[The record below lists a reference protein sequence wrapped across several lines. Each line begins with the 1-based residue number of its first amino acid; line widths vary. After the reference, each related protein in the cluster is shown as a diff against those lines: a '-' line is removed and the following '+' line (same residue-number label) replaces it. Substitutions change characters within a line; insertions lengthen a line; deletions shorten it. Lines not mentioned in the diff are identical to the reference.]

1 LGLLDKLL
9 KLFRG
14 PDPVVDET
22 QLAEFLTGEAAF
34 LAQKSTIEYCRA
46 RAGLQWQK
54 LFGEAAFIQALE
66 RCRWEAF
73 ALVLADMIVLT
84 EGRLRPHSS
93 DRHLALAEALM
104 RFYERILNSHPL
116 PAHRDGGWRDRV
128 EELTQRLG
136 RAQLAGP
143 ARTEE
148 IAGVSGR
155 AVFDLLPI
163 HPTLRG
169 HDRLMIFNHIRFGML
184 TFAERFDRR
193 VDAARAAASLLHGQ
207 RAA

>member
-1 LGLLDKLL
+1 LLDKLL
-9 KLFRG
+9 KFFRG
-14 PDPVVDET
+14 PEPVRSGND
-22 QLAEFLTGEAAF
+22 LAKFLTGEAAF

-54 LFGEAAFIQALE
+54 LFSEAAFTDALE

-73 ALVLADMIVLT
+73 ALVLADMTVLA
-84 EGRLRPHSS
+84 EGRLRSQSAGRPLE
-93 DRHLALAEALM
+93 LADALCAL
-104 RFYERILNSHPL
+104 YERMLNSHPM
-116 PAHRDGGWRDRV
+116 PAHRLDWHDRA
-128 EELTQRLG
+128 EALRQRLA
-136 RAQLAGP
+136 RAQLAAP

-163 HPTLRG
+163 HPSLRG

-184 TFAERFDRR
+184 TFAERLNRR
-193 VDAARAAASLLHGQ
+193 VDAPSVAASILDG
-207 RAA
+207 RRSP

>member
-1 LGLLDKLL
+1 MLDKLL
-9 KLFRG
+9 KLFRR
-14 PDPVVDET
+14 PDPIGTSRE
-22 QLAEFLTGEAAF
+22 LGEFLTGEAAF

-54 LFGEAAFIQALE
+54 LFGEAAFIAALE

-73 ALVLADMIVLT
+73 ALVLADMMVVT
-84 EGRLRPHSS
+84 EGRLRRQAQHP
-93 DRHLALAEALM
+93 LELAEAVALL
-104 RFYERILNSHPL
+104 YERILESHPL
-116 PAHRDGGWRDRV
+116 PAHRADWADRV
-128 EELTQRLG
+128 ADLRQRLG
-136 RAQLAGP
+136 RAQLAAP
-143 ARTEE
+143 VRTDE

-163 HPTLRG
+163 HPSLRG

-193 VDAARAAASLLHGQ
+193 VDAHGVLASLLGGQ

>member
-1 LGLLDKLL
+1 MLDKLL
-9 KLFRG
+9 KFFRG
-14 PDPVVDET
+14 PEPVLSRKE
-22 QLAEFLTGEAAF
+22 LAEFLTAEAAF

-54 LFGEAAFIQALE
+54 LFGEAAFNEALE

-73 ALVLADMIVLT
+73 ALVLGDMIVLT
-84 EGRLRPHSS
+84 EGRLRTGWGGRGL
-93 DRHLALAEALM
+93 DLADTLSKL
-104 RFYERILNSHPL
+104 YDQILNSHPM
-116 PAHRDGGWRDRV
+116 PPHRVDWLDRIDA
-128 EELTQRLG
+128 LRQRIA
-136 RAQLAGP
+136 RAQLAAP

-155 AVFDLLPI
+155 AIFDLLPI
-163 HPTLRG
+163 HPRLRG

-193 VDAARAAASLLHGQ
+193 VHARAVTAALMDVP
-207 RAA
+207 RAR

>member
-1 LGLLDKLL
+1 MKFLRRPEPVRTAEGL
-9 KLFRG
+9 
-14 PDPVVDET
+14 EH
-22 QLAEFLTGEAAF
+22 FLTGEAAL

-54 LFGEAAFIQALE
+54 LFAEAAFLKALE

-73 ALVLADMIVLT
+73 SLVLADIIVLV
-84 EGRLRPHSS
+84 ESRLRRLADGRS
-93 DRHLALAEALM
+93 LALAEALATL
-104 RFYERILNSHPL
+104 YEGILLAHPL
-116 PAHRDGGWRDRV
+116 PAHRADWQDRMA
-128 EELTQRLG
+128 ELRSRLG
-136 RAQLAGP
+136 RAQLAEP

-163 HPTLRG
+163 HPSLRG

-184 TFAERFDRR
+184 TFAERFDHR
-193 VDAARAAASLLHGQ
+193 VDAPAAISALLDGQ
-207 RAA
+207 RST

>member
-1 LGLLDKLL
+1 LLDKLL
-9 KLFRG
+9 KFFRG
-14 PDPVVDET
+14 PEPVLSRND
-22 QLAEFLTGEAAF
+22 LAEFLTGEAAF

-54 LFGEAAFIQALE
+54 LFSEAAFNEALE

-73 ALVLADMIVLT
+73 SLVLADMTVFA
-84 EGRLRPHSS
+84 EGRLRAHSS
-93 DRHLALAEALM
+93 APALELADALAA
-104 RFYERILNSHPL
+104 FYEQILNSHPI
-116 PAHRDGGWRDRV
+116 PAHRQDWQDRT
-128 EELTQRLG
+128 EALRQRLA
-136 RAQLAGP
+136 RAQLAAP
-143 ARTEE
+143 ARTDE

-155 AVFDLLPI
+155 AIFDLLPI

-193 VDAARAAASLLHGQ
+193 VDARAAAASLLDER
-207 RAA
+207 RAG

>member
-1 LGLLDKLL
+1 LLDKLF

-14 PDPVVDET
+14 PEPVVSRND
-22 QLAEFLTGEAAF
+22 LAEFLTGEAAF

-54 LFGEAAFIQALE
+54 LFSEAAFTDALE

-73 ALVLADMIVLT
+73 ALVLADMTVLA
-84 EGRLRPHSS
+84 EARLR
-93 DRHLALAEALM
+93 RQAAGRALELAEALCVL
-104 RFYERILNSHPL
+104 YEQILNSHPM
-116 PAHRDGGWRDRV
+116 PAHRSDWHDRG
-128 EELTQRLG
+128 EDLRQRMG
-136 RAQLAGP
+136 RAQLAAP
-143 ARTEE
+143 ARTDE

-163 HPTLRG
+163 HPSLRG

-184 TFAERFDRR
+184 TFADRFDRR
-193 VDAARAAASLLHGQ
+193 VDARSVTASLLDGR
-207 RAA
+207 RAD

>member
-1 LGLLDKLL
+1 MLDKLL

-14 PDPVVDET
+14 PEPVASRND
-22 QLAEFLTGEAAF
+22 LAEFLTGEAAF

-54 LFGEAAFIQALE
+54 LFGEAAFKEALE

-73 ALVLADMIVLT
+73 ALVLADMTVLA
-84 EGRLRPHSS
+84 EGRLRSHASG
-93 DRHLALAEALM
+93 RVLELAEGLGAL
-104 RFYERILNSHPL
+104 YEQILNSHPM
-116 PAHRDGGWRDRV
+116 PVHRSDWHDRS
-128 EELTQRLG
+128 EALRQRVG
-136 RAQLAGP
+136 RAQLASP
-143 ARTEE
+143 PRTDE

-155 AVFDLLPI
+155 AIFDLLPI
-163 HPTLRG
+163 HPSLRG

-193 VDAARAAASLLHGQ
+193 VHARAVTAALMDVP
-207 RAA
+207 RAR

>member
-1 LGLLDKLL
+1 MLDKLF
-9 KLFRG
+9 KFFRG
-14 PDPVVDET
+14 PEPVASRND
-22 QLAEFLTGEAAF
+22 LAEFLTGEAAF

-54 LFGEAAFIQALE
+54 LFSEAAFQEALE

-73 ALVLADMIVLT
+73 ALVLADMVVFA
-84 EGRLRPHSS
+84 EGRLRAFAGG
-93 DRHLALAEALM
+93 RALELADLLGAL
-104 RFYERILNSHPL
+104 YEHILNSHPI
-116 PAHRDGGWRDRV
+116 PAHRRDWQDRT
-128 EELTQRLG
+128 EALRQRLG

-143 ARTEE
+143 ARTDE

-155 AVFDLLPI
+155 AIFDLLPI
-163 HPTLRG
+163 HPSLRG

-193 VDAARAAASLLHGQ
+193 VDSRAVAASLLDGP
-207 RAA
+207 RVG

>member
-1 LGLLDKLL
+1 LLDKLL

-14 PDPVVDET
+14 PEAVADEPH
-22 QLAEFLTGEAAF
+22 LAEFLTGEAAF

-54 LFGEAAFIQALE
+54 LFGEAAFNEALE

-73 ALVLADMIVLT
+73 SLVLADMIVLT
-84 EGRLRPHSS
+84 EGRLRHHSP
-93 DRHLALAEALM
+93 DRHLAVAEALT
-104 RFYERILNSHPL
+104 RLYQQILSSHPL
-116 PAHRDGGWRDRV
+116 PAHRAGGWGDRV
-128 EELTQRLG
+128 EELSQRLA
-136 RAQLAGP
+136 RAQLAAP
-143 ARTEE
+143 AQTGT

-193 VDAARAAASLLHGQ
+193 VDTARAAASLLHGQ
-207 RAA
+207 LAP